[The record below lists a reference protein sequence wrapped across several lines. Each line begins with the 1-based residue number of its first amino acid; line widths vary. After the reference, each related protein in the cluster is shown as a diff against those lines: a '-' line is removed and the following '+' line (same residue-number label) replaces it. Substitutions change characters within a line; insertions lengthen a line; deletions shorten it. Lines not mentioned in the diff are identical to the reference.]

1 MKRIVFALAALACAC
16 SGPAPKPEAPGTWA
30 AADSPETTYVS
41 YSNAEGVGLLNFNCE
56 SEQGSLRIDAF
67 AILAKAW
74 VKGDR
79 ATATLGG
86 KTFDAETFAVGEGD
100 DAFIVANV
108 KLSDAVIA
116 ALRLPGVFGV
126 TYKGATVTALAPA
139 PAEPGTN
146 ASWSPSPVDLVP
158 GCKWNMAGELGG
170 DDDVG
175 DASVDAQASGGD
187 AGGDVDPSLMAGWTG
202 VYKHRF
208 RNGSVSGETAEAE
221 NILEIVEVAPGR
233 AYVRADLSFFNGHQ
247 CGFTGVAAL
256 ESTGLVYRAPANGA
270 SGAACVLSVTRS
282 NDEKGVAAVALI
294 DDQDQCRA
302 AFCSAG
308 GGFNGVSWK
317 ADSRRSIRYLDRL
330 RASEPFA
337 AALNEAGIEP
347 VAPAR
352 AEASHAK

>member
-126 TYKGATVTALAPA
+126 TYKGATVTALA
-139 PAEPGTN
+139 
-146 ASWSPSPVDLVP
+146 
-158 GCKWNMAGELGG
+158 
-170 DDDVG
+170 
-175 DASVDAQASGGD
+175 
-187 AGGDVDPSLMAGWTG
+187 
-202 VYKHRF
+202 
-208 RNGSVSGETAEAE
+208 
-221 NILEIVEVAPGR
+221 
-233 AYVRADLSFFNGHQ
+233 
-247 CGFTGVAAL
+247 
-256 ESTGLVYRAPANGA
+256 
-270 SGAACVLSVTRS
+270 
-282 NDEKGVAAVALI
+282 
-294 DDQDQCRA
+294 
-302 AFCSAG
+302 
-308 GGFNGVSWK
+308 
-317 ADSRRSIRYLDRL
+317 
-330 RASEPFA
+330 
-337 AALNEAGIEP
+337 
-347 VAPAR
+347 
-352 AEASHAK
+352 

>member
-16 SGPAPKPEAPGTWA
+16 SGPAPTPEAPGTWA
-30 AADSPETTYVS
+30 AADTLETTSVS
-41 YSNAEGVGLLNFNCE
+41 YSNAEGVGLLNFNCQ
-56 SEQGSLRIDAF
+56 SAQGSLQIDAV
-67 AILAKAW
+67 AIGAKAW
-74 VKGDR
+74 VKDDR

-100 DAFIVANV
+100 DAFVVARV

-116 ALRLPGVFGV
+116 ALELPGVFGV

-139 PAEPGTN
+139 PAEPGNN

-158 GCKWNMAGELGG
+158 GCKRNMAGELGG

-175 DASVDAQASGGD
+175 DESVDAQASGDG

-202 VYKHRF
+202 VYKDRF
-208 RNGSVSGETAEAE
+208 RIGSVYGETAEAE

-247 CGFTGVAAL
+247 CGFAGVAAL
-256 ESTGLVYRAPANGA
+256 ESSGLVYREPANGA

-282 NDEKGVAAVALI
+282 NDAKGVATVALI

-317 ADSRRSIRYLDRL
+317 ADSRRQIRYLDRL
-330 RASEPFA
+330 RASKPFA

-352 AEASHAK
+352 AEASQAK